1 MKKQAQCGVGTGIIV
16 VPLRFLAWLGYGESK
31 TYCRTIAGLETL
43 SGSARTQRMRVAG
56 TVEEGSIRH
65 LSGRIDF
72 VLMGKERPFRLLTL
86 AAILCRT
93 RLWARRKPL
102 WKAVPARTAD
112 LSRSTYRRNAPPSMK
127 RPLGETRRAPQPVLP
142 REVVCKRP
150 GTSGGEAGSLW
161 MYLVPLRSL

>member
-1 MKKQAQCGVGTGIIV
+1 
-16 VPLRFLAWLGYGESK
+16 
-31 TYCRTIAGLETL
+31 
-43 SGSARTQRMRVAG
+43 
-56 TVEEGSIRH
+56 
-65 LSGRIDF
+65 
-72 VLMGKERPFRLLTL
+72 MGKERPFRLLTL

-150 GTSGGEAGSLW
+150 GTSGGEAGALRQ
-161 MYLVPLRSL
+161 YLVPLRSFELLCAPVTELLGAWRRPSRAVRAWWNARGHQEWP